1 MTVQISFKM
10 NDWVFHT
17 GPMIWA
23 ICALADVSVYLDIL
37 ILRFFKKKMNDGA
50 SSILTWVSA
59 DTASAA
65 CPAHPG
71 SFATTS
77 FFAAVICDADDLCSV
92 NTAYDPASS
101 FTMSPRST
109 TLPLYF

>member
-1 MTVQISFKM
+1 M
-10 NDWVFHT
+10 
-17 GPMIWA
+17 
-23 ICALADVSVYLDIL
+23 Y
-37 ILRFFKKKMNDGA
+37 
-50 SSILTWVSA
+50 A

-71 SFATTS
+71 GLEIMSMT
-77 FFAAVICDADDLCSV
+77 FAAVICDAADPYSE
-92 NTAYDPASS
+92 NTAYDPQPS